1 MNANKMNG
9 IVQRLLLIKKSRENV
24 RFKKEEHYREF
35 KKELRKEQEL
45 TRQLNELIENL
56 EEFRE

>member
-1 MNANKMNG
+1 MNQTKLNG
-9 IVQRLLLIKKSRENV
+9 IVQRLLIIKKSRDKV
-24 RFKKEEHYREF
+24 RLNKEEHYKFF
-35 KKELRKEQEL
+35 KQELRKEQEL